1 MRTEATF
8 ITIII
13 CCALIGAASDKSIGR
28 PLVSLA
34 THIGNFYLFICS
46 SVAQIDDLKADLA
59 MMRIETERYRRMM
72 QTTSRPVEE
81 SLGVHDKATQEI
93 NAYINSAMMR
103 PRPRDLP
110 TDGGRCALAPH
121 LWGRAL

>member
-1 MRTEATF
+1 
-8 ITIII
+8 
-13 CCALIGAASDKSIGR
+13 
-28 PLVSLA
+28 
-34 THIGNFYLFICS
+34 
-46 SVAQIDDLKADLA
+46 

-110 TDGGRCALAPH
+110 TDGGRCDIDDCD
-121 LWGRAL
+121 